1 MNLIQIQ
8 AERPSVAPD
17 IIFKIKSFPVS
28 SSLLMILLILAII
41 IFVCILIK
49 KKFRIIPQRF
59 QSILEVF
66 YEAMYNLVE
75 QITGEK
81 KHTQKL
87 FPLIA
92 SLFIFI
98 GLSNLLGIL
107 IPFLGSFTY
116 AGKPIFS
123 TPTADFNTTLS
134 LALAMVLMIQ
144 VVAIR
149 KKGAFKHLSNY
160 FKFSEVIQ
168 GFKQGIKAGL
178 LSIINFFI
186 GLLDIVSE
194 IARVISLSMRLFGN
208 MFAGEMLAI
217 VILGFLAYGLP
228 AVWMTMSLLVG
239 AIQAMVFGSLTAAY
253 YMLSTVEQEN

>member
-17 IIFKIKSFPVS
+17 IIFKIKNFPIS
-28 SSLLMILLILAII
+28 NSLLMILLILAII
-41 IFVCILIK
+41 IFVCILIR
-49 KKFRIIPQRF
+49 KKFKIIPQSF
-59 QSILEVF
+59 QNILEIF
-66 YEAMYNLVE
+66 YEAMYNLIE
-75 QITGEK
+75 QITGK
-81 KHTQKL
+81 KEHAQRL

-116 AGKPIFS
+116 VGKPIFR
-123 TPTADFNTTLS
+123 TPTSDFNTTLS
-134 LALAMVLMIQ
+134 LALAMILMIQ

-149 KKGAFKHLSNY
+149 KKGFFKYLSNY
-160 FKFSEVIQ
+160 FKFSEVVQ
-168 GFKQGIKAGL
+168 GFKQGIKTGL
-178 LSIINFFI
+178 MSIINFFI

-194 IARVISLSMRLFGN
+194 IARIISLSIRLFGN

-217 VILGFLAYGLP
+217 IILGFLAYGLP
-228 AVWMTMSLLVG
+228 VLWMVMSLLFGV
-239 AIQAMVFGSLTAAY
+239 IQAMVFGSLTAAY
-253 YMLSTVEQEN
+253 YMISTVEQEN